1 MSMTP
6 STPDLCDQFGDL
18 LQVAEPRFRDY
29 GGTAAFAGAI
39 ETLKV
44 FEDNALVRRVL
55 ESPGRGRVLVVD
67 GDGSLRCAL
76 VGGRLAAL
84 AADNDWRG
92 VVVHGAVRDAA
103 ELAAAPT
110 GIKALAL
117 SPRKSGKAGTGVQ
130 GAPVSFAGVTFMP
143 GHFLWADADGIVVA
157 ERDLTLSS

>member
-1 MSMTP
+1 MTP
-6 STPDLCDQFGDL
+6 STPDLCDRFGDL

-29 GGTAAFAGAI
+29 GGAVAFAGEI
-39 ETLKV
+39 VTLRV
-44 FEDNALVRRVL
+44 LEDNALMRQVL

-67 GDGSLRCAL
+67 GDGSLRSAL

-84 AADNDWRG
+84 AAENGWRG
-92 VVVHGAVRDAA
+92 IVVHGAVRDTA
-103 ELAAAPT
+103 ELAAAAT

-117 SPRKSGKAGTGVQ
+117 SPRRSGKAGTGAQ
-130 GAPVSFAGVTFMP
+130 GIPVSFAGVTFTP